1 MLNKSMPF
9 DPQGTALKEEDL
21 DHHNVLTVT
30 YQPTAKY
37 SWATGV
43 AVGRFLRGLKA
54 GEVLG
59 TKCDQCGR
67 IAVPPRIF
75 CEWCFRRSG
84 TWVKLPDTGTVN
96 TFSISYI
103 ATDTTRLKTPT
114 IPAVIEIDSAGHAGF
129 LHIIGEARPE
139 EVKIGM
145 RVRAVWAD
153 AEKRRGSITDIRYF
167 KPIR

>member
-1 MLNKSMPF
+1 MPTE
-9 DPQGTALKEEDL
+9 PPGKGLREEDL
-21 DHHNVLTVT
+21 EHHNVITVT

-43 AVGRFLRGLKA
+43 AIGRFLNGLKE
-54 GEVLG
+54 GEILG
-59 TKCDQCGR
+59 TKCDECGR

-75 CEWCFRRSG
+75 CEWCFRRTT

-114 IPAVIEIDSAGHAGF
+114 IPAVIEIDTAGHAGF
-129 LHIIGEARPE
+129 LHIVGEARPE

-145 RVRAVWAD
+145 RVKAVWAD
-153 AEKRRGSITDIRYF
+153 PEVRKGSITDIRYF
-167 KPIR
+167 RPIR